1 MIEGKPL
8 DKGTYG
14 LHMIPDV
21 NEWTIIF
28 SKSST
33 AWGSFSYDQSEDAL
47 RVTVKPR
54 VTDMHNALTYDFD
67 QLQSNSAVVELTW
80 EDRGPVQ
87 GFGQR
92 A

>member
-1 MIEGKPL
+1 
-8 DKGTYG
+8 
-14 LHMIPDV
+14 
-21 NEWTIIF
+21 
-28 SKSST
+28 
-33 AWGSFSYDQSEDAL
+33 
-47 RVTVKPR
+47 
-54 VTDMHNALTYDFD
+54 MHNALTYDFD